1 MYNVYPYMYRNF
13 RSPRGGEHN
22 ESVGQNTP
30 FKRGDLE
37 GYVAAKDFA
46 SKPYAA
52 CTRAKAIA
60 SINSGTVLR
69 ADMTPKEYI
78 NLLIRQ
84 GQVPDKHF
92 TYRQTDVGYEICEL
106 NSLRETTKKVIFA
119 PPEINSET
127 PIVCQY
133 FTPDTGR
140 QFREVK
146 YHSNGEVETINDY
159 EDIFQDDAI
168 AIAEMEKIEELRKV
182 GPQKAYL
189 RDGGNPFMQDVPLT
203 MNETPPSPSLTAL
216 ETSFLK
222 MPPTPLTYN
231 PAQQLATMG
240 L

>member
-13 RSPRGGEHN
+13 RTSRNGEQ
-22 ESVGQNTP
+22 ESIGQNAP

-52 CTRAKAIA
+52 CTRAKALA

-92 TYRQTDVGYEICEL
+92 TYRQTDQGYEICEL
-106 NSLRETTKKVIFA
+106 NSCRETTKKVIFA
-119 PPEINSET
+119 PQGMNSET

-133 FTPDTGR
+133 FTPDSGR

-146 YHSNGEVETINDY
+146 YHANGKVETVNDY
-159 EDIFQDDAI
+159 EDIFQDDSVAL
-168 AIAEMEKIEELRKV
+168 AEMEKIEELRKA
-182 GPQKAYL
+182 GPQKVCL

-203 MNETPPSPSLTAL
+203 DVQAPPPDVL

-222 MPPTPLTYN
+222 MPPTHVAYN
-231 PAQQLATMG
+231 PMQHLATMG